1 MRAGNV
7 AGVKTV
13 KVEWTKGDGGRWNMA
28 EVPVRPPSLLRFWL
42 HLHLTPLAGQQGTEK
57 TYEADYVFLAMGFL
71 GPQQEIGEQLGA
83 PPCDC
88 CGSATLF
95 AKTALRL
102 RTGLEKDQR
111 SNFKA
116 AYGKFATS
124 EEGVYA
130 AGDCRYVNS
139 HYACSFSSHKQRGSC
154 AELFRVVAGAASRW
168 WCGPSQRGAARPAR
182 STATSWVRPSPS
194 QLVLLARCL

>member
-1 MRAGNV
+1 MRPGNV

-28 EVPVRPPSLLRFWL
+28 EVPVRLPSLLRFWL

-88 CGSATLF
+88 CGSASM
-95 AKTALRL
+95 
-102 RTGLEKDQR
+102 G
-111 SNFKA
+111 
-116 AYGKFATS
+116 
-124 EEGVYA
+124 
-130 AGDCRYVNS
+130 C
-139 HYACSFSSHKQRGSC
+139 
-154 AELFRVVAGAASRW
+154 
-168 WCGPSQRGAARPAR
+168 
-182 STATSWVRPSPS
+182 
-194 QLVLLARCL
+194 